1 VASGKH
7 TIDTDPDSDADPE
20 VSTEALSTG
29 SVVPRFPA
37 ATHFCCIN
45 AYSCWPGVSP
55 GVAVQFEAFRGP
67 SRDCLRTIKTHQPNR
82 TSWPRFQIAERNREA
97 VRTLKIRPQLISTHQ
112 AEHRSRDFRSR
123 REYEIIRTLKVR
135 LQLISMHQAVHRGR
149 DFRSRRECE
158 IIRTLKVRLQFISMH
173 QALHRSRDFRSR
185 REYGIIRTLKDR
197 LQFISNNQTEHRGCE
212 PVRLMTDSDRG
223 GNADMSES

>member
-1 VASGKH
+1 MRIVVGR
-7 TIDTDPDSDADPE
+7 
-20 VSTEALSTG
+20 VSRPALLCSLKLLG
-29 SVVPRFPA
+29 
-37 ATHFCCIN
+37 
-45 AYSCWPGVSP
+45 
-55 GVAVQFEAFRGP
+55 GP

-123 REYEIIRTLKVR
+123 RECEIIRTLKVR
-135 LQLISMHQAVHRGR
+135 LQFISNNQTEHRSR

-185 REYGIIRTLKDR
+185 RECGIIRTLKVR
-197 LQFISNNQTEHRGCE
+197 LQFISNNQTEHRGRE